1 MKDEMTIGQRIAS
14 RRKLANL
21 SQESL
26 GERLGV
32 SRQSIS
38 KWESDSG
45 LPDIDNLIA
54 LSKIFEVSVGWIL
67 GAESDPSYDP
77 STGLTEAQLLT
88 VKEIVHKTGNRRRR
102 VWVYGI
108 TAACILLQFA
118 LFSWQIFNIK
128 QESENYR
135 QQISL
140 LEQQI
145 NTPSTDTVVPENE
158 NNLLNSVTTKASLD
172 VGGETVTVDF
182 YLLPKLY
189 QQNAKPYI
197 VIHNP
202 NGKTLTEKHV
212 QIECSHMGNL
222 YYCRTVLPVQN
233 GYSFSFILS
242 GESGFQEQSLDT
254 DSYVKYLKNLYDTTR
269 FHLGENANTR
279 DILHT
284 DTTEY
289 IFNQPVVTPIIC
301 SNGAYGSYVGYKEVS
316 AILHINGIPV
326 HTESL
331 RDEFLQHAGAYM
343 LSAVPLDIHL
353 KVPLPELME
362 GDILTL
368 AVQAECYDGTFITNT
383 LEEIRITQ

>member
-102 VWVYGI
+102 VWAYGI

-145 NTPSTDTVVPENE
+145 NTPSTDTLVPENE
-158 NNLLNSVTTKASLD
+158 NNLLNSVIAKANLD
-172 VGGETVTVDF
+172 ASGETVTVDF
-182 YLLPKLY
+182 YLFPKLY

-197 VIHNP
+197 VIKNP
-202 NGKTLTEKHV
+202 NGKTLAEKNM
-212 QIECSHMGNL
+212 QIECSHLGNL

-233 GYSFSFILS
+233 GYSFSFVLPS

-254 DSYVKYLKNLYDTTR
+254 DGYVKYLKNLYDTTR
-269 FHLGENANTR
+269 FHLGENATTK
-279 DILHT
+279 DTLST

-289 IFNQPVVTPIIC
+289 IFEQPVVTPLIRF
-301 SNGAYGSYVGYKEVS
+301 NDGRVGYKEIS
-316 AILHINGIPV
+316 AILYINGISI
-326 HTESL
+326 HTKSL
-331 RDEFLQHAGAYM
+331 WEDFIQHSGVYM
-343 LSAVPLDIHL
+343 MSEEPLDIHIE
-353 KVPLPELME
+353 VPLPELME

-368 AVQAECYDGTFITNT
+368 EIQAEFYDGTLLTNT
-383 LEEIRITQ
+383 VEEIRITQ